1 MNKKDRLKELILD
14 LHKGVDEAKVKE
26 EFKKEFSNVSSFEI
40 SQLEQNLIQEGMP
53 ISEVQRLCNVHADVF
68 EGSIEDI
75 HVLDSIDSKMGHP
88 LFVFRKENQGLREYI
103 NNDFMPLVKVYKKDP
118 TDENRKNLLASLNY
132 LKKVTIHY
140 ERKENLLFPYLEQN
154 NITGPTQVMWGKDDE
169 VRDLFRQLRDESL
182 DKDQILAKIVSLIT
196 EIESMIKKEEDI
208 LSPLLVKNIKDYE
221 WVQIAKD
228 SRDFTYVFNDGIE
241 GASTSDANTW
251 LLNNSDIKKAND
263 PKNDVDTKEDFIDQD
278 SAIKL
283 PSGMFKI
290 EELTSMLN
298 SMPMETTFIDKDD
311 KVKFFSEGSNQIFKR
326 VRSIIGRD
334 VRNCHPP
341 KALPVVEKLLED
353 FKAGRKDLEIRFAP
367 MGEKLVLVRYAAV
380 RDNEGNYL
388 GTVETVEEISSIIKM
403 AEEFKR

>member
-103 NNDFMPLVKVYKKDP
+103 NNDFMPLVKAYKKDP

-251 LLNNSDIKKAND
+251 LLNNSDITKAND